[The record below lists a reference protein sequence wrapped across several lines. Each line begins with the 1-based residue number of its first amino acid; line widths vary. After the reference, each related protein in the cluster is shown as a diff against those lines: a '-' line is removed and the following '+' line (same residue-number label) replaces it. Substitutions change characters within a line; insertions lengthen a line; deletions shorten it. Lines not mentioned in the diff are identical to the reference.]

1 MATSATAKTRISS
14 RGKSVEVNLP
24 DLSKSWDSSIS
35 IYQLNLLTELQYLVV
50 QEASKN
56 LKKVFSLTAAESH
69 LEEKRACEHPK
80 YR

>member
-14 RGKSVEVNLP
+14 RGKSVEVKLP
-24 DLSKSWDSSIS
+24 DLSKSWDSNIS

-56 LKKVFSLTAAESH
+56 LKKVFRLNCSRESLRG
-69 LEEKRACEHPK
+69 EKGL
-80 YR
+80 

>member
-24 DLSKSWDSSIS
+24 DLSKSWDSNIS
-35 IYQLNLLTELQYLVV
+35 IYQLNLLTELQNLVV

-56 LKKVFSLTAAESH
+56 LKKVFRLNCSRESLRG
-69 LEEKRACEHPK
+69 EKGL
-80 YR
+80 